1 MSNSVRQSRWAA
13 IRGVAGR
20 DLLEFVRDRRT
31 LFVTLLMPMAMYPI
45 LALASTLGLRTAL
58 TDLDARNAPLPL
70 TIALTGMDANDI
82 TERMNRIIDSGASL
96 PHDWPASLSLEAEST
111 VIAAKKLIDSSK
123 ADAWIHLAPGAI
135 AALEGNDTLAI
146 EVRLADARGNE
157 SRVRRHVL
165 AVVKA
170 LADDARHRRVT
181 KAGLPGSVLEPIKVR
196 FADEATKPAGVRL
209 DGVLPT
215 AVGAVLVLL
224 ALLTATGGF
233 YPAIDAIAGE
243 KERGTI
249 ETLLITPASTA
260 DIVTGKFLGVFAV
273 TLVSLA
279 ANAISLSLTI
289 MVLLR
294 LLPKGLDLGVSP
306 GLVATCAVVA
316 LLSFTGLAAVAA
328 AACLAVTSA
337 AHSTKEAQNTL
348 TPVILLTSGLASAS
362 LMPGVGGP
370 LVAIIPFAGQVW
382 VTREALIGESSLPLG
397 LLLALSLVSSVVVTW
412 ILLRAAAVALADEEI
427 LFRGPDSAAGLTT
440 RPGPRDVPSPM
451 QGFGVAMVA
460 FALLWYAN
468 GLAPKDP
475 IFALPI
481 QQVVLLGPLALIM
494 LWQRVNRWRTFRL
507 VWPSGPGR
515 GGLTLIGA
523 ALAGVGLFVTG
534 AAVLLAVRG
543 SELSPAARAMAE
555 PLVALLTAR
564 PWWVGWLLISILP
577 AVCEEL
583 FFRGWVLAAFA
594 GKRPSRSRAVTAV
607 LLQAAAFAVFHL
619 IPERM
624 PQTFLLGAALGWMT
638 IRTGSLV
645 PAIVTHAAHNA
656 VPLVFLGLEGS
667 EWLPNLGG
675 EGLPTWITLSAVAAA
690 VAGLAIVRQAGA
702 KRASPAA
709 AV

>member
-1 MSNSVRQSRWAA
+1 MSDTAKPNRWAA

-58 TDLDARNAPLPL
+58 LDIDARQAPLPIKL
-70 TIALTGMDANDI
+70 VLSGVDAPDFV
-82 TERMNRIIDSGASL
+82 ERINSL
-96 PHDWPASLSLEAEST
+96 FQPGDPLPADWPASILFEIESA
-111 VIAAKKLIDSSK
+111 VAAKHLIDITG
-123 ADAWIHLAPGAI
+123 ADAWIHVAPGAL
-135 AALEGNDTLAI
+135 ATLDGQDTLSL
-146 EVRLADARGNE
+146 EVHLANERRNEPRL
-157 SRVRRHVL
+157 RRHIL
-165 AVVKA
+165 AVVRA
-170 LADDARHRRVT
+170 VADDARNRRVQT
-181 KAGLPGSVLEPIKVR
+181 AGLPASLLEPIAVR
-196 FADEATKPAGVRL
+196 FADEVIEPAGVAL

-260 DIVTGKFLGVFAV
+260 DIMTGKFLAVFTV

-279 ANAISLSLTI
+279 ANALSLGLTVA
-289 MVLLR
+289 VLLR
-294 LLPKGLDLGVSP
+294 LLPSDLDLGVSTALAASCA
-306 GLVATCAVVA
+306 GVAIVA
-316 LLSFTGLAAVAA
+316 FAGLAAVAA

-362 LMPGVGGP
+362 LVPGVGGP
-370 LVAIIPFAGQVW
+370 LVALVPFAGQVW
-382 VTREALIGESSLPLG
+382 VTREALVRESSLPVG
-397 LLLALSLVSSVVVTW
+397 FLLMLSVVSSIVMTW
-412 ILLRAAAVALADEEI
+412 VLLRAATMALADEEV

-440 RPGPRDVPSPM
+440 RPAPRDLPTPM

-468 GLAPKDP
+468 GLAPADP

-481 QQVVLLGPLALIM
+481 QQAVLLGPLAIIA
-494 LWQRVNRWRTFRL
+494 LWQRVNQWRTFRL

-515 GGLTLIGA
+515 GALTLFGA
-523 ALAGVGLFVTG
+523 AMAGAGLFVTG

-543 SELSPAARAMAE
+543 SELSPAAREMAE
-555 PLVALLTAR
+555 QLVALLISR

-583 FFRGWVLAAFA
+583 FFRGWMLASFS
-594 GKRPSRSRAVTAV
+594 GKRPSRGRAATAI
-607 LLQAAAFAVFHL
+607 LLQAAVFAAFHL

-624 PQTFLLGAALGWMT
+624 PQTFVLGAVLGWMT
-638 IRTGSLV
+638 FRTGSLV
-645 PAIVTHAAHNA
+645 PAIVAHAAHNA
-656 VPLVFLGLEGS
+656 VPLVFLGLAGS
-667 EWLPNLGG
+667 EWLPDLGG
-675 EGLPTWITLSAVAAA
+675 DGLPPWVAVSAVTAA
-690 VAGLAIVRQAGA
+690 VAGLAIVRQAGSR
-702 KRASPAA
+702 RA
-709 AV
+709 